1 MNGISIL
8 CDTNILINLLNGN
21 IAIAKLLNGKRVFIS
36 SITELELYGKRNLS
50 ISETKIVDT
59 LINNCFVVDLVQ
71 PVKEIV
77 KRLKRRYKI
86 KLPDAIV
93 AATAIYM
100 NIPLIT
106 YDGDFSEI
114 EELNLI
120 LLK

>member
-8 CDTNILINLLNGN
+8 CDTNILIHLLNGN
-21 IAIAKLLNGKRVFIS
+21 FAIAKLLNNKRVFIS
-36 SITELELYGKRNLS
+36 VITELELYGKRNLS
-50 ISETKIVDT
+50 VRETKIVDS
-59 LINNCFVVDLVQ
+59 LVNNCFVVDLLQ
-71 PVKEIV
+71 PIKEII
-77 KRLKRRYKI
+77 KKLKQQYKI

-106 YDGDFSEI
+106 YDSDFSEI
-114 EELNLI
+114 EELNLV

>member
-21 IAIAKLLNGKRVFIS
+21 IAIAKLLNCKRVFIS
-36 SITELELYGKRNLS
+36 SITELELYGKRNLTT
-50 ISETKIVDT
+50 SESKIVDV
-59 LINNCFVVDLVQ
+59 LVNNCFVVDLIQ

-77 KRLKRRYKI
+77 KRLKRRYRI
-86 KLPDAIV
+86 KLSDAIV

-106 YDGDFSEI
+106 YDSDFSEV
-114 EELNLI
+114 EELSLI